1 MQIKKNDIIDLE
13 IDNCGLDGSGIG
25 RHDGLA
31 VFVPS
36 AAKGDVIK
44 AHILKVKKNCA
55 FAKIEEILT
64 PSPDRIECPCPVN
77 MKCGGCSFGQISY
90 EAEARIKENHV
101 KECFKR
107 IGGLNPE
114 FEPVM
119 KADKIY
125 GYRNKAQFPVRID
138 SDDIAIGFYANH
150 SHRVINCPGCLLQPA
165 EFEGILGVF
174 TQYIKKYNVSS
185 YDEESHTGLIRH
197 IYIRKGTASGEIM
210 VCPVINGDSLPG
222 EDELVNMLTASF
234 EGIKS
239 IVINSNKD
247 KTNVI
252 LGRNCRTLYGA
263 DYITDTLCGLKFR
276 LSPLSFYQVNRDQA
290 EKLYHKAAE
299 YAGLTG
305 AETLLDLYCG
315 TGTIGLTMA
324 DKVKKLIGVEIVP
337 QAIED
342 AKINAAENGID
353 NARFICADAA
363 EAAKM
368 LTDEGVRPDIIIL
381 DPPRKGCSPEL
392 INTAASMNPQRI
404 VYVSCDPATLARD
417 CRLFDELGYKAVKAT
432 PADLFPRTGHVET
445 VVLMTGKQ
453 KNRISEDNLI

>member
-1 MQIKKNDIIDLE
+1 MQIKKNDIINLE

-55 FAKIEEILT
+55 FAKIGEILT

-90 EAEARIKENHV
+90 EAEAQIKENHV

-138 SDDIAIGFYANH
+138 GEAIAIRFYANH

-185 YDEESHTGLIRH
+185 YDEESHTGLLRH

-222 EDELVNMLTASF
+222 EDELVNMLTASC

-239 IVINSNKD
+239 VVINSNKD

-368 LTDEGVRPDIIIL
+368 LADEGVRPDIIIL

-392 INTAASMNPQRI
+392 INTAAGMNPQRI

-417 CRLFDELGYKAVKAT
+417 CRLFDDLGYKAIKAT
-432 PADLFPRTGHVET
+432 PADLFPRTGHCET
-445 VVLMTGKQ
+445 VCLLARSGGDSD
-453 KNRISEDNLI
+453 R